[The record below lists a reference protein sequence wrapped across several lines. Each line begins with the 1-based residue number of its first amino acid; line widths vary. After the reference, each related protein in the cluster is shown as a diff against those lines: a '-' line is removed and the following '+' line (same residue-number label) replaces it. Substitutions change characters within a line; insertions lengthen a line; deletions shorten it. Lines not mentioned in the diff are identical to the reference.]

1 MVSTFELADNIVGIM
16 IKSDVDLKVV
26 DEVHAEIL
34 KRILEHKRINLY
46 VEIESGVT
54 ISLPAVLKD
63 LTFKFKNSDK
73 FNKIAVV
80 TDMNWLQNIMEIKDL
95 MMDAE
100 IESFNIENRLEAINW
115 ITE

>member
-46 VEIESGVT
+46 VEI
-54 ISLPAVLKD
+54 D
-63 LTFKFKNSDK
+63 
-73 FNKIAVV
+73 
-80 TDMNWLQNIMEIKDL
+80 
-95 MMDAE
+95 
-100 IESFNIENRLEAINW
+100 
-115 ITE
+115 